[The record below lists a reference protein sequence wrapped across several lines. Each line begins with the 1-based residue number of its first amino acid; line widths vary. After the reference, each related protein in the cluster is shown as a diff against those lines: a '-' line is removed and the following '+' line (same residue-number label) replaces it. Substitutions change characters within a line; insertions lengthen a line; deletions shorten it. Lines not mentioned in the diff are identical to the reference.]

1 MDLFD
6 GIGIEKKNEKNIFIS
21 DVEFKKKKIYQ
32 GIGNLFSK

>member
-21 DVEFKKKKIYQ
+21 DVELKKKDIPR
-32 GIGNLFSK
+32 NREPL